1 MLRAVR
7 VTGLAVPRNVIEE
20 TMGNVPDE
28 ERDRIVGGDA
38 TRIFG
43 IGSKSYG
50 RVGSAL
56 SITSSVRR
64 WSVRWCR

>member
-1 MLRAVR
+1 
-7 VTGLAVPRNVIEE
+7 
-20 TMGNVPDE
+20 MGNVPDE